1 MHMHTCTAY
10 IGSAQ
15 RSDEEKKERLLSALA
30 VQETDSMER
39 LVECLVEEKTHSGHR
54 HLARRLREALEKK
67 RQHPDGK
74 CVERFP
80 HFFYPGKDGGY
91 PECVYMSMSS
101 RSKILRVHLKND
113 FFLQH
118 CQILALQLV

>member
-1 MHMHTCTAY
+1 MHMHTCTGY

-80 HFFYPGKDGGY
+80 HFFYPGRMGDTLS
-91 PECVYMSMSS
+91 VYTC
-101 RSKILRVHLKND
+101 L
-113 FFLQH
+113 
-118 CQILALQLV
+118 